1 MQGHM
6 SPVIFAIKHKM
17 RTYHNITERLSHEQ
31 GSMIVPEK
39 LLITQPQD
47 LHKEINLEVD
57 GKQIELPPIEGR
69 FLLFE
74 DIFTISRLH
83 LLM

>member
-1 MQGHM
+1 
-6 SPVIFAIKHKM
+6 
-17 RTYHNITERLSHEQ
+17 
-31 GSMIVPEK
+31 MIVPEK

-69 FLLFE
+69 FIACE

>member
-1 MQGHM
+1 
-6 SPVIFAIKHKM
+6 
-17 RTYHNITERLSHEQ
+17 
-31 GSMIVPEK
+31 MIVPEK

-69 FLLFE
+69 FPRFE

-83 LLM
+83 FMMKIKKHLELKML